1 MRKEVGFIGFRK
13 DEEIGGRSAAKRL
26 RKQRHWKLQA
36 EKAKNLKKKY
46 RLEEE
51 TIELLRE

>member
-46 RLEEE
+46 GLEEE